1 MNLGTILDT
10 GPLIAFLNSRDGHHR
25 WAREQWARVEPPFL
39 TCEAV
44 IAEACFLAQ
53 RLGSGAPEAV
63 VSLVERGVLDVSF
76 RLADEAAAVAR
87 VMKVMKKYDDVPMSL
102 ADACLVRMSEQ
113 HPGSVVLTLD
123 GDFRIYRRSGRHPIP
138 TRMPGA

>member
-1 MNLGTILDT
+1 MNCGTILDT

-44 IAEACFLAQ
+44 IAEACFLAH
-53 RLGSGAPEAV
+53 RLASGAPEAV
-63 VSLVERGVLDVSF
+63 ISLVERGVLDVSF

-87 VMKVMKKYDDVPMSL
+87 MMKKYDDVPMSL
-102 ADACLVRMSEQ
+102 ADACLVRMSDQ

-123 GDFRIYRRSGRHPIP
+123 GDFRIYRRSKRQRIP
-138 TRMPGA
+138 TRMPDG

>member
-1 MNLGTILDT
+1 MNCGTILDT

-44 IAEACFLAQ
+44 IAEACFLAH

-63 VSLVERGVLDVSF
+63 VSLVARGVLEVSF

-87 VMKVMKKYDDVPMSL
+87 MMKKYDDVPMSL

-123 GDFRIYRRSGRHPIP
+123 GDFRIYRRSKRQRIP
-138 TRMPGA
+138 TRMPDG

>member
-1 MNLGTILDT
+1 MNPGVILDT
-10 GPLIAFLNSRDGHHR
+10 GPLIAFLNSRDGHHN

-44 IAEACFLAQ
+44 IAEASFLAR
-53 RLGSGAPEAV
+53 RLASGAPEAV

-76 RLADEAAAVAR
+76 RLADEAAAVER
-87 VMKVMKKYDDVPMSL
+87 LMKKYDDVPMSL

-113 HPGSVVLTLD
+113 HAGSVVLTLD
-123 GDFRIYRRSGRHPIP
+123 GDFRIYRRSRRRPIP
-138 TRMPGA
+138 TRMPGG

>member
-1 MNLGTILDT
+1 MNCGTILDT

-25 WAREQWARVEPPFL
+25 WVREQWARVEPPFL

-44 IAEACFLAQ
+44 IAEACFLAH

-63 VSLVERGVLDVSF
+63 VSLVARGVLDVSF
-76 RLADEAAAVAR
+76 RLAAEAAAVAR
-87 VMKVMKKYDDVPMSL
+87 MMKKYEDVPMSL

-113 HPGSVVLTLD
+113 HAGSVVLTLD
-123 GDFRIYRRSGRHPIP
+123 GDFRIYRRSRRQRIP
-138 TRMPGA
+138 TRMPDG

>member
-1 MNLGTILDT
+1 MNCGTILDT
-10 GPLIAFLNSRDGHHR
+10 GPLIALLNSRDGHHR

-44 IAEACFLAQ
+44 IAEACFLAH

-76 RLADEAAAVAR
+76 RLADEAGAVAR
-87 VMKVMKKYDDVPMSL
+87 MIKKYEDIPMSL

-123 GDFRIYRRSGRHPIP
+123 GDFRIYRRSKRQRIP
-138 TRMPGA
+138 TRMPDG

>member
-1 MNLGTILDT
+1 MNPEILLDT
-10 GPLIAFLNSRDGHHR
+10 GPLIAFLNSRDRYHP

-44 IAEACFLAQ
+44 IAEACFLAY
-53 RLGSGAPEAV
+53 RLASGAPEAV

-76 RLADEAAAVAR
+76 GLADEAAAIAR
-87 VMKVMKKYDDVPMSL
+87 MMKKYDDVPMSL

-113 HPGSVVLTLD
+113 RPGSVVLTLD
-123 GDFRIYRRSGRHPIP
+123 SDFRIYRRSGRQPIP
-138 TRMPGA
+138 TRMPDG

>member
-1 MNLGTILDT
+1 MTCGTILDT

-44 IAEACFLAQ
+44 IAEACFLAH

-63 VSLVERGVLDVSF
+63 VSLVARGVLEVSF

-87 VMKVMKKYDDVPMSL
+87 MMKKYDDVPMSL

-123 GDFRIYRRSGRHPIP
+123 GDFRIYRRSKRQRIP
-138 TRMPGA
+138 TRMPDG

>member
-1 MNLGTILDT
+1 MNPEIILDT
-10 GPLIAFLNSRDGHHR
+10 GPLIAFLNSRDAHHC
-25 WAREQWARVEPPFL
+25 WARKQWARVKPPFL

-44 IAEACFLAQ
+44 VAEACFLAH
-53 RLGSGAPEAV
+53 RLASGAQEAV

-76 RLADEAAAVAR
+76 RLADEAGAITR
-87 VMKVMKKYDDVPMSL
+87 MMKKYHDVPMSL

-123 GDFRIYRRSGRHPIP
+123 GDFRIYRRSRRQPVP
-138 TRMPGA
+138 VRMPDG

>member
-1 MNLGTILDT
+1 MKCGTILDT

-44 IAEACFLAQ
+44 IAEACFLAH

-87 VMKVMKKYDDVPMSL
+87 LMKKYDDVPMSL
-102 ADACLVRMSEQ
+102 ADACLVRMSDQ

-123 GDFRIYRRSGRHPIP
+123 GDFRIYRRSKRQRIP
-138 TRMPGA
+138 TRMPDG

>member
-1 MNLGTILDT
+1 MNPCTILDT

-25 WAREQWARVEPPFL
+25 WARDQWARVEPPFL

-53 RLGSGAPEAV
+53 RLGAGAPEAV
-63 VSLVERGVLDVSF
+63 VSLVERGVLVVSF

-87 VMKVMKKYDDVPMSL
+87 MMKKYDDVPMSL

-113 HPGSVVLTLD
+113 HPGSVILTLD

>member
-1 MNLGTILDT
+1 MNCGTILDT

-44 IAEACFLAQ
+44 IAEACFLAH

-63 VSLVERGVLDVSF
+63 VSLVARGVLEVSF

-87 VMKVMKKYDDVPMSL
+87 MMKKYDDVPMSL

-123 GDFRIYRRSGRHPIP
+123 GDFRTYRRSKRQRIP
-138 TRMPGA
+138 TRMPDG

>member
-1 MNLGTILDT
+1 MNPGTILDT

-44 IAEACFLAQ
+44 IAEACFLAH
-53 RLGSGAPEAV
+53 RLASGASEAV
-63 VSLVERGVLDVSF
+63 VSLVDRGVLDVSF

-87 VMKVMKKYDDVPMSL
+87 MMKKYDDVPMSL

-123 GDFRIYRRSGRHPIP
+123 GDFRIYRRSKRQPIP
-138 TRMPGA
+138 TRMPDG

>member
-1 MNLGTILDT
+1 MNPGTILDT

-53 RLGSGAPEAV
+53 RLASGAPEAV

-87 VMKVMKKYDDVPMSL
+87 MMKKYDDVPMSL

-138 TRMPGA
+138 TRMPDA

>member
-1 MNLGTILDT
+1 MNCGIILDT

-44 IAEACFLAQ
+44 IAEACHLAR
-53 RLGSGAPEAV
+53 RLASGAPEAV

-76 RLADEAAAVAR
+76 RLVDEAAAVAR
-87 VMKVMKKYDDVPMSL
+87 LMKKYDDVPMSL

-113 HPGSVVLTLD
+113 HAGSVVLTLD
-123 GDFRIYRRSGRHPIP
+123 GDFRIYRRSRRQRIP
-138 TRMPGA
+138 TRMPDG

>member
-1 MNLGTILDT
+1 MNCGIILDT

-44 IAEACFLAQ
+44 IAEACFLAH

-87 VMKVMKKYDDVPMSL
+87 LMKKYDDVPMSL
-102 ADACLVRMSEQ
+102 TDACLVRMSQQ

-123 GDFRIYRRSGRHPIP
+123 SDFRVYRRSKRQPIP
-138 TRMPGA
+138 TRMPDG